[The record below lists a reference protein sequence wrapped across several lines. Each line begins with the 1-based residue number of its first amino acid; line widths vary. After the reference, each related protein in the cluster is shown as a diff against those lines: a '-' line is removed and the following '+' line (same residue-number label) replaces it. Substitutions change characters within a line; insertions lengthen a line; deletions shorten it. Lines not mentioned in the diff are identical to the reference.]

1 MQTLRAMAVVART
14 RSFTRAGEEL
24 GLTQTA
30 VSHQIAQLEA
40 WLGTPLFVRSRK
52 GVELTV
58 LAETAVPEI
67 IEALSALEVVLENAR
82 PSLRSEQL
90 SISTTP
96 EFASQWLQPRLG
108 GFCAEHPEIDVSVTI
123 EYRRARFDIDKV
135 GVAIWLA
142 GTLPGTDAYRLTG
155 DYEFAVS
162 SPAVA
167 RALPSRQALRA
178 APLLRYEGAR
188 HTVLDWERW
197 YGQIYDRKERLPA
210 VDGSDAPFD
219 FQAGP
224 SFPTFSDMIAACRQ
238 DAGLALVRSSLVA
251 DDLAA
256 GRLVKC
262 FDEIIL
268 SDLQYHL
275 VTSPAQR
282 RSSGVIAFR
291 QWIIKQM
298 SGQQKSASPAA
309 CDLDVEKW

>member
-1 MQTLRAMAVVART
+1 MQPASRIPPLQTLRAMAAVARM

-58 LAETAVPEI
+58 LAEKAIPEI
-67 IEALSALEVVLENAR
+67 VAALSALEVVLENAR
-82 PSLRSEQL
+82 PGLRSEQL

-108 GFCAEHPEIDVSVTI
+108 GFCAAHPEIDVSVTI
-123 EYRRARFDIDKV
+123 EYRRARFDIDKI

-142 GTLPGTDAYRLTG
+142 GTLPGTDAYRLTE

-162 SPAVA
+162 SQAVA

-197 YGQIYDRKERLPA
+197 YGQIYDGKENLPA
-210 VDGSDAPFD
+210 DGSDEAFD

-238 DAGLALVRSSLVA
+238 DAGLALVRSSLVV

-262 FDEIIL
+262 FDEIIP
-268 SDLQYHL
+268 SDLQYHM

-282 RSSGVIAFR
+282 RSSAVIAFR
-291 QWIIKQM
+291 QWIIHQM
-298 SGQQKSASPAA
+298 TG
-309 CDLDVEKW
+309 

>member
-1 MQTLRAMAVVART
+1 MQPGSRLPPLQTLRAMAAVART
-14 RSFTRAGEEL
+14 RSFTKASEEL

-58 LAETAVPEI
+58 FADKAIPEI
-67 IEALSALEVVLENAR
+67 VAALSALEAVLDNAR
-82 PSLRSEQL
+82 PGLRSEQL

-108 GFCAEHPEIDVSVTI
+108 RFCAAHPEIDVSVTI
-123 EYRRARFDIDKV
+123 EYRRARFDIDAI

-142 GTLPGTDAYRLTG
+142 GTLPGTDAYRLTE

-197 YGQIYDRKERLPA
+197 HGQIYNGKGPFPA
-210 VDGSDAPFD
+210 VDGLKETFD

-262 FDEIIL
+262 FDEIIP

-282 RSSGVIAFR
+282 RSSAVIAFR
-291 QWIIKQM
+291 RWIIEQM
-298 SGQQKSASPAA
+298 TG
-309 CDLDVEKW
+309 

>member
-1 MQTLRAMAVVART
+1 MQQGSRLPPLQTLRAMAAVART
-14 RSFTRAGEEL
+14 RSFTKAGEEL

-30 VSHQIAQLEA
+30 ISHQIAQLEA

-58 LAETAVPEI
+58 LADKAIPDIVA
-67 IEALSALEVVLENAR
+67 ALSALEAVLETAR

-108 GFCAEHPEIDVSVTI
+108 GFCVAHPEIDVSVTI
-123 EYRRARFDIDKV
+123 EYRRARFDIDKI

-142 GTLPGTDAYRLTG
+142 GTLPGTEAFRLTE

-197 YGQIYDRKERLPA
+197 HGQIYDGKEQFPA
-210 VDGSDAPFD
+210 VDGVEGPFD

-262 FDEIIL
+262 FDEIIP

-282 RSSGVIAFR
+282 RSPGVIAFR
-291 QWIIKQM
+291 KWIIQQM
-298 SGQQKSASPAA
+298 TG
-309 CDLDVEKW
+309 

>member
-1 MQTLRAMAVVART
+1 MQPGSRLPPLQTLRAMAAVART

-30 VSHQIAQLEA
+30 ISHQIAQLEA
-40 WLGTPLFVRSRK
+40 WLGTSLFVRSRK

-58 LAETAVPEI
+58 LAEQAIPGIV
-67 IEALSALEVVLENAR
+67 EALSALEAVLDNAR
-82 PSLRSEQL
+82 PGMKSEQL

-108 GFCAEHPEIDVSVTI
+108 SFCAAHPEIDVSVTI
-123 EYRRARFDIDKV
+123 EYRRARLDIDKI
-135 GVAIWLA
+135 GIAIWLA
-142 GTLPGTDAYRLTG
+142 GTLPGTDAYRLTD

-167 RALPSRQALRA
+167 RALPKRQALRA

-197 YGQIYDRKERLPA
+197 HGQIYDRKERLPA
-210 VDGSDAPFD
+210 VDGSDEPFD

-224 SFPTFSDMIAACRQ
+224 SFPAFSDMIAACRQ
-238 DAGLALVRSSLVA
+238 GAGLALVRSSLVA

-262 FDEIIL
+262 FDETMP

-275 VTSPAQR
+275 VIAPGQR
-282 RSSGVIAFR
+282 RGAGVMAFR
-291 QWIIKQM
+291 QWIIEQM
-298 SGQQKSASPAA
+298 SR
-309 CDLDVEKW
+309 